1 MTPKIVEKV
10 IMTEKNYFDVPIEVV
25 ILILVIGIIIFFFL
39 HTRRK
44 K

>member
-1 MTPKIVEKV
+1 MTPKIVGKV